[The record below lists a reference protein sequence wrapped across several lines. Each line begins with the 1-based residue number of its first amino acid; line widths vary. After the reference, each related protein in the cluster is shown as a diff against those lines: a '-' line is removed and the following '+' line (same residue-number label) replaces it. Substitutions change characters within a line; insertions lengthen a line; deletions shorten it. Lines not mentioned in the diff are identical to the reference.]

1 MELPNATRRRNDK
14 LMAAIH
20 EATRAQLAERG
31 YAGVTFEG
39 VARRART
46 SRSVLYRR
54 YRSRAQM
61 VADALGALRWQPDWM
76 TTGTLRQDLLLILTA
91 ILESFY
97 IVGID
102 TCPTAATCPR

>member
-54 YRSRAQM
+54 APERLRAIWCSPAPPVTIFSGRSR
-61 VADALGALRWQPDWM
+61 RPD
-76 TTGTLRQDLLLILTA
+76 GSR
-91 ILESFY
+91 
-97 IVGID
+97 
-102 TCPTAATCPR
+102 PP